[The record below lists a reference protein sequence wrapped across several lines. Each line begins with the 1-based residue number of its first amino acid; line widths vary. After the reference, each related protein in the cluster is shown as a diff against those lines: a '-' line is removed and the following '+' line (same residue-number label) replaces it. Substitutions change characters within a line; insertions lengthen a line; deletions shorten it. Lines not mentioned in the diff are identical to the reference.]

1 MSLRYLAFREEFIIK
16 TKPLDVFKAPVVQ
29 KRKFDIKN

>member
-1 MSLRYLAFREEFIIK
+1 MSLRYLTFREEFII
-16 TKPLDVFKAPVVQ
+16 TKPLDVFKAQVVQ